1 VTAWAHRTPTPARLV
16 WAERERAAAWA
27 TMLAGGSAIA
37 FGARQVAASGS
48 GAEEIAYLVSC
59 GLGGLLAVL
68 VGIGLLLIADVRDQG
83 IKLARIERVL
93 AGEPLPD
100 PRATILEL
108 RDGES
113 SDAMGRHGVRRV
125 VLFGRWVA
133 VPSFL
138 VAAGAIVV
146 SVGWYRAATTGRLS
160 VALQGLV
167 AAGIGSLLAVLGIAV
182 AGLRASANI
191 RRQKARLLRSLVV
204 TADDDRPAGAEA
216 EDDGGLWTA
225 EGLHRTHRAGCAAL
239 AMAAAPPRRTRRDD
253 RGLVPCLLCQDPEVR
268 RA

>member
-1 VTAWAHRTPTPARLV
+1 MTAWAHRTPTPARV
-16 WAERERAAAWA
+16 FWAERERAAAWA
-27 TMLAGGSAIA
+27 AMLAGGSGIA

-93 AGEPLPD
+93 
-100 PRATILEL
+100 
-108 RDGES
+108 
-113 SDAMGRHGVRRV
+113 GVDVHRV

-133 VPSFL
+133 VPSIL
-138 VAAGAIVV
+138 VAAGTILVAG
-146 SVGWYRAATTGRLS
+146 GWHRAATTGRLS

-167 AAGIGSLLAVLGIAV
+167 VAGIGLLVAVLGIGT
-182 AGLRASANI
+182 AGLRASAAI
-191 RRQKARLLRSLVV
+191 RRHKARLFRSLDVPV
-204 TADDDRPAGAEA
+204 DLDRPAVGPEA
-216 EDDGGLWTA
+216 EDDGELWTA

-239 AMAAAPPRRTRRDD
+239 TMAAAPPRRTRRDD
-253 RGLVPCLLCQDPEVR
+253 RGLVPCLLCQEPEAR